1 MKNIVVTSYNNT
13 LFDSYAFRFHKT
25 YNWPFK
31 LIVYNEDLPPR
42 RPAINFYERVPELK
56 KFVDTHKHIKFNSY
70 RNDGVRFAYK
80 VFAYTDAILNADEDV
95 TGIIGI
101 DADSVFYK
109 PINDMWVKKCLHKD
123 NHMMTY
129 LGRGKHYS
137 ECGFLYWNLK
147 HPRTKEYARAMQDLY
162 ISDKMY
168 KLPEQ
173 HDSFLWDHMRVK
185 FEQEYDVKNY
195 DIGDGQ
201 VGHVQARSVLGPIY
215 DHTKGNRKKRGRSP
229 EARAE

>member
-1 MKNIVVTSYNNT
+1 M
-13 LFDSYAFRFHKT
+13 
-25 YNWPFK
+25 
-31 LIVYNEDLPPR
+31 
-42 RPAINFYERVPELK
+42 PELK

-95 TGIIGI
+95 TGLIGI

-147 HPRTKEYARAMQDLY
+147 HPRTKEYARAMQNLY

-168 KLPEQ
+168 KLPDQ
-173 HDSFLWDHMRVK
+173 LDHHLYHNFLHHTFV
-185 FEQEYDVKNY
+185 QTLLSYDPIKNY
-195 DIGDGQ
+195 HVVHGQ